1 MRKRKDKKIRNNNN
15 KYYQGYIDFSNKKD
29 PIIICDKINH
39 TIKLKSPVINHLHN
53 DLVEFEILSRKRNGF
68 YLANILS
75 LINREKKEYVGIIQ
89 INKNF
94 AFALLDDRKIQTDIF
109 IPSTNI
115 GKAEDGDKVLVKIL
129 EWKKQDLSPIG
140 KIEKVL
146 GKPGEHETEIDSILT
161 KNNVNIS
168 FPNEVLEYTKNI
180 SESISEEEI
189 KKRRDYRNTL
199 TFTIDPVDAKDFDD
213 ALSFKKIDKDTYEIG
228 IHIADV
234 SHYVMPGTLLDKE
247 AYNRATSIY
256 LVDRVIPMLPEK
268 LSNKVCSLRPNE
280 EKLTFSVSIT
290 IDKSG
295 NIKEYWFGRTIINS
309 NYRFSYQEA
318 EEIIQNKTNKISKEN
333 SLSGKQYEVE
343 NEVAEAILVMD
354 EIAKNSRSKRELK
367 GSINFNKKEVY
378 FKLDDN
384 KNPIGVIL
392 KESKDAN
399 KLIEEFMLIANQKV
413 AELFTEIKKQK
424 YIYRIHDLPDNEKL
438 KSLKHIVKSF
448 GYNLDLTSPKGISK
462 SLNELLN
469 NVKGKEEQNLI
480 ESLTLRSMSKAEYS
494 TNNIGHYGL
503 AFVNYTHFTS
513 PIRRYPDVLVHRL
526 LQDILDKNFG
536 KRDKNLQKKATHCS
550 EQENIAVKS
559 ERESIKFMQIKFMQN
574 KIGERFNGIISG
586 VSDWGIYVELEENK
600 CEGMVYVK
608 DISDD
613 KYYYNSE
620 DASLIGKKN
629 KKKYQLGDSISVEVK
644 KADLVKKH
652 LDFTI
657 I

>member
-1 MRKRKDKKIRNNNN
+1 MRKRKDKKIKNN

-68 YLANILS
+68 YLANILG

-180 SESISEEEI
+180 SELILEEEI
-189 KKRRDYRNTL
+189 KKRRDYRNIL

-213 ALSFKKIDKDTYEIG
+213 ALSFKKIDDDTYEIG

-343 NEVAEAILVMD
+343 NEVVEAILVMD
-354 EIAKNSRSKRELK
+354 EIAKNSRTKRELK

-378 FKLDDN
+378 FRLDDN
-384 KNPIGVIL
+384 KNPIGVVL

-469 NVKGKEEQNLI
+469 NIKGKEEQNLI

-536 KRDKNLQKKATHCS
+536 KLDKNLQKKATHCS

-608 DISDD
+608 DINDD